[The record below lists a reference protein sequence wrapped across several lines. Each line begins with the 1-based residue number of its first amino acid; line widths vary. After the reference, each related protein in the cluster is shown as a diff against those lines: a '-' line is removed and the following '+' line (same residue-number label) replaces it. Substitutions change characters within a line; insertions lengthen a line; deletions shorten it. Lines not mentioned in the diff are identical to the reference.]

1 MEDNLAN
8 EQEDPVGYCQKSGK
22 LKISTGGME
31 DELFEPEV
39 WKELLII

>member
-1 MEDNLAN
+1 MEDKLAN
-8 EQEDPVGYCQKSGK
+8 EQEDPVGFHQKSWK
-22 LKISTGGME
+22 KFLRE